1 MPEMFRIAVASGKGG
16 TGKTCVASS
25 LALTAGNA
33 IAVDVDVEEPNLAIL
48 LGAEMGHHLDVT
60 VPLPVINEDK
70 CKKCGK
76 CVEGC
81 RFGAMAMFGHSFP
94 LVNSSLCNGC
104 GTCSIV
110 CPYSAITETERV
122 VGELNY
128 GEEGSLKVLEGRL
141 QVGIYNAIPTIEKTL
156 NEAEKW
162 DTTHVIDCSPG
173 TSCPMVAAV
182 GRADYVVL
190 VTEPTP
196 FGLAD
201 LELAL
206 TVVRDLGIPA
216 GVIVNRA
223 DLAGGDLEPLCRKF
237 GVDVIASL
245 PFSREVAKAYA
256 SGISPVRVDDNW
268 KEAMKKVLQRA
279 EEALQ

>member
-1 MPEMFRIAVASGKGG
+1 MFRIAVASGKGG

-25 LALTAGNA
+25 LALMAGQA
-33 IAVDVDVEEPNLAIL
+33 VAVDVDVEEPNLAIL
-48 LGAEMGHHLDVT
+48 LGVDMKHHLDVT

-70 CKKCGK
+70 CQKCGK
-76 CVEGC
+76 CAEAC
-81 RFGAMAMFGHSFP
+81 RFGSMTIFGDKYP

-128 GEEGSLKVLEGRL
+128 GEEGSLKILEGRL
-141 QVGIYNAIPTIEKTL
+141 QVGVYNAIPIIEKTL

-201 LELAL
+201 LALAL
-206 TVVRDLGIPA
+206 TVVSDLGIPA
-216 GVIVNRA
+216 GVVVNRA
-223 DLAGGDLEPLCRKF
+223 DLSGGDLGPLCKKF

-245 PFSREVAKAYA
+245 PFSRQVAKAYA
-256 SGISPVRVDDNW
+256 SGISPIKVDANW
-268 KEAMKKVLQRA
+268 QEAMKKVLNRA
-279 EEALQ
+279 EEAIQ

>member
-1 MPEMFRIAVASGKGG
+1 MFRIAVASGKGG

-25 LALTAGNA
+25 LALTAGQA
-33 IAVDVDVEEPNLAIL
+33 VAVDVDVEEPNLAIL
-48 LGAEMGHHLDVT
+48 MGTEMRHHLDVT

-70 CKKCGK
+70 CTKCGK
-76 CVEGC
+76 CAEAC
-81 RFGAMAMFGHSFP
+81 RFGALAIFP
-94 LVNSSLCNGC
+94 DKYPILNSSFCNGC

-110 CPYSAITETERV
+110 CPYSAITETKRV

-128 GEEGSLKVLEGRL
+128 GEEGSIRILEGRL
-141 QVGIYNAIPTIEKTL
+141 NVGVYNAIPIIEKTL

-201 LELAL
+201 LALAL

-216 GVIVNRA
+216 GVVVNRA
-223 DLAGGDLEPLCRKF
+223 DLSGGDLGPLCDKF

-256 SGISPVRVDDNW
+256 SGISPIRVDANW
-268 KEAMKKVLQRA
+268 REAMKKVLNRA

>member
-1 MPEMFRIAVASGKGG
+1 MFRIAVASGKGG

-25 LALTAGNA
+25 LALTAGQA
-33 IAVDVDVEEPNLAIL
+33 VAVDVDVEEPNLAIL
-48 LGAEMGHHLDVT
+48 MGAEMRHHLDVT
-60 VPLPVINEDK
+60 VPLPVIDEDK
-70 CKKCGK
+70 CSKCGK
-76 CVEGC
+76 CAEAC
-81 RFGAMAMFGHSFP
+81 RFGALAIFADKYP
-94 LVNSSLCNGC
+94 ILNSSLCNGC

-110 CPYSAITETERV
+110 CPYSAITETKRV

-128 GEEGSLKVLEGRL
+128 GEEGSIRILEGRL
-141 QVGIYNAIPTIEKTL
+141 NVGVYNAIPIIEKTL

-162 DTTHVIDCSPG
+162 NTTHVIDCSPG

-201 LELAL
+201 LALAL

-216 GVIVNRA
+216 GVVVNRA
-223 DLAGGDLEPLCRKF
+223 DLSGGDLGPLCNRF

-245 PFSREVAKAYA
+245 PFSRQVAKAYA
-256 SGISPVRVDDNW
+256 SGISPIRIDANW
-268 KEAMKKVLQRA
+268 REAMKKVLNRA